1 MMLHVVRAAL
11 RFELAGMTSVGLWA
25 ARRRHG
31 VPDGATPLSYAKE
44 QAFTLGLFMFAM
56 AVETGVVDLLLLVN
70 DVPSAVRVPV
80 LILDL
85 YSLLFVVFMAAA
97 SVTRPHVVTEDEL
110 RVRYAAY
117 FDLRVPRD
125 LITSV
130 RVTQSYNENGF
141 ITMDGGRLNV
151 AVASRTNV
159 TVELGEPVVAV
170 RPLGRRAEVTSI
182 RFFADDPAAMVAA
195 LRSPARTSN

>member
-1 MMLHVVRAAL
+1 MMISVVRAVL
-11 RFELAGMTSVGLWA
+11 RFELAGLTSVALWA

-31 VPDGATPLSYAKE
+31 VPAGATAVSYAKE

-56 AVETGVVDLLLLVN
+56 VVETAVVDLLLVVN
-70 DVPSAVRVPV
+70 DVPAAIRVPV
-80 LILDL
+80 LVGDL
-85 YSLLFVVFMAAA
+85 YSLLFVVLMAAA

-125 LITSV
+125 LIASV
-130 RVTQSYNENGF
+130 RTVQNYNEAGLINV
-141 ITMDGGRLNV
+141 DGGRLGV

-159 TVELGEPVVAV
+159 TVELTEPVVAV
-170 RPLGRRAEVTSI
+170 RPLGGRAEVTSI
-182 RFFADDPAAMVAA
+182 RFFADDPAAAVAA
-195 LRSPARTSN
+195 LRSPSRTR